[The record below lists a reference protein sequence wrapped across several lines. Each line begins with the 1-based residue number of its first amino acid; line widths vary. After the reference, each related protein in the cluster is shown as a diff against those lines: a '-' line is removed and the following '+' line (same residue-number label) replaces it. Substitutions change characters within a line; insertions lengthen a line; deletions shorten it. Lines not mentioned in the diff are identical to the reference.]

1 MFGSE
6 IIPLA
11 DVLNEIE
18 QLGWLIITVRIAVF
32 LFPGFNFIVYSTDPP
47 VLVYLHLT
55 EVSEA
60 QARAALQTLA
70 SA

>member
-18 QLGWLIITVRIAVF
+18 QLGWLIIIIRIAVS
-32 LFPGFNFIVYSTDPP
+32 LFPGFSFIVSFGIAFLSID
-47 VLVYLHLT
+47 
-55 EVSEA
+55 
-60 QARAALQTLA
+60 
-70 SA
+70 